1 MGRKMPAVK
10 GIAGPYRVFFFSFD
24 CDEPKHVHIQRER
37 MECKFW
43 LDPIGLAGNNGFPQ
57 HELNRIRALLREHL
71 EQILEA
77 WDEHCGE

>member
-1 MGRKMPAVK
+1 MPTVK

-24 CDEPKHVHIQRER
+24 CDEPKHVHVQRER

-43 LDPIGLAGNNGFPQ
+43 LEPLALAGNDGFSL
-57 HELNRIRALLREHL
+57 HELNRIRVILQDRL

-77 WDEHCGE
+77 WDEHCGD